1 MDKAEE
7 RALEVYPVKRF
18 YYTED
23 HYIPTS
29 RDDGYEYYT
38 QEVRDENLE
47 SREKFIEGY
56 RMAEKDLELTW
67 EDIDRIITASNIVSD
82 LHYSGKREMTS
93 WKQYCEDVLKRFKET
108 RIEVKKC

>member
-47 SREKFIEGY
+47 SREKFLEGY
-56 RMAEKDLELTW
+56 RTAKKDLELTW
-67 EDIDRIITASNIVSD
+67 EDIKTIIELDGNVGECDDFHGSQK
-82 LHYSGKREMTS
+82 YYEK
-93 WKQYCEDVLKRFKET
+93 VLELFKEK
-108 RIEVKKC
+108 RK

>member
-1 MDKAEE
+1 MDKAEK
-7 RALEVYPVKRF
+7 RAFEVYPVKRF

-67 EDIDRIITASNIVSD
+67 EDMKAIIELDGNVGECDDFHGSQKYYEKVLEIFKEKK
-82 LHYSGKREMTS
+82 YGKRIHT
-93 WKQYCEDVLKRFKET
+93 
-108 RIEVKKC
+108 

>member
-1 MDKAEE
+1 MDKAEK

-47 SREKFIEGY
+47 SRKKFMEGY
-56 RMAEKDLELTW
+56 RMAEEDLELTW
-67 EDIDRIITASNIVSD
+67 EDVREIQHLLDVVWSEQDITAPID
-82 LHYSGKREMTS
+82 
-93 WKQYCEDVLKRFKET
+93 EDTIYKESLKRFKEA
-108 RIEVKKC
+108 KYGK